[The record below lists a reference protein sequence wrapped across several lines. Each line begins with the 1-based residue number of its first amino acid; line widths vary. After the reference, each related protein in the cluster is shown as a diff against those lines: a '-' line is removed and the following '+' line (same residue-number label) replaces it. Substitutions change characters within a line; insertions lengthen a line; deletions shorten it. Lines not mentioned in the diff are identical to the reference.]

1 MTIDRALLDGLARA
15 AVAGGV
21 EVLAV
26 YRTDFAVDAK
36 GDASPVTEAD
46 RRAEAVILARLA
58 ELMPGVPVVA
68 EEEASEG
75 RLPAD
80 LGRRFVLVDPLD
92 GTKEFVSRN
101 GEFTVNIGVIEDGV
115 PVAGAVLVP
124 AQGRLYVGARGLGA
138 YAAEVEGE
146 TIGPWRPIAVRRAAE
161 DGLSVMASRSHAG
174 PETEALL
181 ARLSV
186 ASRVSAGSSLK
197 FCRIAEGAADFYPRL
212 GRTMEWDT
220 AASDAVLRAAGGSV
234 VTLDGAPLVYGKR
247 QQPHDADFANPWFLA
262 CGGIDLAAVVA
273 AAGQAGA

>member
-15 AVAGGV
+15 AVAGGT

-26 YRTDFAVDAK
+26 YRTEFAVDAK

-46 RRAEAVILARLA
+46 RRAEAVILAQLA
-58 ELMPGVPVVA
+58 DLMPGVPVVA

-75 RLPAD
+75 RLPSD

-92 GTKEFVSRN
+92 GTKEFISRN
-101 GEFTVNIGVIEDGV
+101 GEFTVNIGVIDDGE

-138 YAAEVEGE
+138 FAADVDGE
-146 TIGPWRPIAVRRAAE
+146 TIGPWRPVSVRQSG

-181 ARLSV
+181 AKLPV

-220 AASDAVLRAAGGSV
+220 AASDAVLRAAGGAV
-234 VTLDGAPLVYGKR
+234 VTLDGAPLRYGKR
-247 QQPHDADFANPWFLA
+247 NQPHDADFANPWFLA
-262 CGGIDLAAVVA
+262 CGGIDVAAVVMA
-273 AAGQAGA
+273 ARPVGS